1 MGSPTTQRGAK
12 IMKAFTKDIRVE
24 MNESQKDAVRRTA
37 IITANHLV
45 NAESRNIE
53 LVICKHPM
61 PEYSDRIVV
70 VLHEIIGEN
79 RFKRQHI
86 ELGARGKIISN
97 DLFN

>member
-1 MGSPTTQRGAK
+1 MDSQTTKQGAK
-12 IMKAFTKDIRVE
+12 IMKKFTKDIRIE
-24 MNESQKDAVRRTA
+24 MNESQKEAVRRTA

-45 NAESRNIE
+45 NAENRNIE
-53 LVICKHPM
+53 LVVCKHPM

-86 ELGARGKIISN
+86 EIGSRGKIISN